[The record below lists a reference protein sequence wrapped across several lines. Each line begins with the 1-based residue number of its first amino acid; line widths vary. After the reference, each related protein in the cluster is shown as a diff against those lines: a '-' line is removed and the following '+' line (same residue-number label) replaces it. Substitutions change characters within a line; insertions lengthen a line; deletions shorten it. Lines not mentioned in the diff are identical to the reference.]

1 MSAPDTETI
10 TTSDGYEIFRVCT
23 DMEAL
28 HDAFRDRVED
38 LNISRE
44 TLDELGGFTARYS
57 AKLLCDPPMKWI
69 GRETLPKMLKATGM
83 AIVLVLDDDRFA
95 PTKAKLAN
103 RKRTVRAVAR
113 IKRVKGYF
121 TKENAAVFGKKR
133 WENMTPTQRTRLSRK
148 ANRLRWQAVRRRK
161 KLEAAQQ
168 AERARQGVI
177 AAAASGARLS

>member
-121 TKENAAVFGKKR
+121 TKENAGFYSKNSWKHLPPAKR
-133 WENMTPTQRTRLSRK
+133 SRLARK
-148 ANRLRWQAVRRRK
+148 AANARWRAARRRK
-161 KLEAAQQ
+161 KLEAAE
-168 AERARQGVI
+168 AVKQGCV
-177 AAAASGARLS
+177 AV